1 VARRVPTGVAGLDAL
16 IGGGLPEGTWT
27 MILGDSG
34 AGKTIFG
41 MQYIWTGLKM
51 GEGCVIDTA
60 VMSAVTMRRKFQ
72 SLGWDLKPYEK
83 SRLFRFCQS
92 FPRYSVPKEDWTYYP
107 SFYNPLSLRLVD
119 EELQELKPGVRLKR
133 LLCDGLVP
141 GLDPIQ
147 EARIMEWSVEW
158 SMREGVTG
166 IFTAVR
172 GGRDVVGESMLR
184 QYSDN
189 VLELR
194 FIEER
199 GRVRR
204 MLRIAKML
212 DTDHPLDWMPYRITR
227 AGFELEQE
235 SSQARKKERLAV

>member
-1 VARRVPTGVAGLDAL
+1 LDEL

-34 AGKTIFG
+34 SGKTLLG
-41 MQYIWTGLKM
+41 MQYIWTGLRV

-60 VMSAVTMRRKFQ
+60 VMSTAMMRRKFQ
-72 SLGWDLKPYEK
+72 SIGWDIKPYEK
-83 SRLFRFCQS
+83 NRTFRFCQS

-107 SFYNPLSLRLVD
+107 SSYNLLTLRMVD

-158 SMREGVTG
+158 AMREGVTG
-166 IFTAVR
+166 VFTAVR
-172 GGRDVVGESMLR
+172 GGRDQVGESMLR

-189 VLELR
+189 VLELKL
-194 FIEER
+194 FEEG

-227 AGFELEQE
+227 KGFELPRET
-235 SSQARKKERLAV
+235 SLSKK